1 MVKIGRR
8 DETDKENKKR
18 KEKPLHTEGE
28 RSGTSYRAVLLDV
41 HDENEEIFKIPMR
54 EYSLQ

>member
-1 MVKIGRR
+1 MKQ
-8 DETDKENKKR
+8 TKKTR
-18 KEKPLHTEGE
+18 KEKKSPFTREGE